1 MLTCDDA
8 SKKCQVLF
16 KNLSAFLKAFSLRSM
31 CAKFL
36 VNL

>member
-8 SKKCQVLF
+8 SKKCQ
-16 KNLSAFLKAFSLRSM
+16 NLSAFLKAFSLRSM

-36 VNL
+36 VNQ

>member
-8 SKKCQVLF
+8 SKKRQVLF
-16 KNLSAFLKAFSLRSM
+16 KNLSAFLKGFSLRSI

-36 VNL
+36 VNQ